1 MTLGTEVIGEGESEV
16 VNIIRVAES
25 VPEGVYSVQ
34 LVARIG
40 PMAATHRHCHDP
52 PLIDRLPTGR
62 GPHGEPFE
70 LREDQRRLP
79 PTLTDRIAI
88 LVTPRSP
95 FTFELP
101 DRLVVLPRY
110 LEASF
115 RLETS
120 ARRRVRRTDLVR
132 RQGRE
137 PGAVE
142 PPEASAQG
150 RASPRDPRSHDCRR
164 GSSDPV

>member
-1 MTLGTEVIGEGESEV
+1 MRAEGRERTAVATTL
-16 VNIIRVAES
+16 
-25 VPEGVYSVQ
+25 
-34 LVARIG
+34 
-40 PMAATHRHCHDP
+40 

-88 LVTPRSP
+88 LVTPPSP
-95 FTFELP
+95 YTFELP

-120 ARRRVRRTDLVR
+120 RVAGFDGPISFVARGGSLE
-132 RQGRE
+132 QLNL
-137 PGAVE
+137 
-142 PPEASAQG
+142 QK
-150 RASPRDPRSHDCRR
+150 PRSRPRFPPRPAIERLSR
-164 GSSDPV
+164 GSSGPV